1 MKRVAS
7 VWLLLICF
15 NLFAVNPFVKDE
27 YKIFDT
33 PLSSRNTGYKIS
45 VSLDTVKHLIKGEEE
60 IFWLNNTEFPTNRLY
75 FHLYMNAFANNQT
88 ELMKNTEKLRHGM
101 LGIKLTPE
109 TAGYC
114 KVNKITV
121 NFNDLTD
128 NFYIDETV
136 GILNLPFEVQPG
148 ESVLIKVEFE
158 TKLPKIMIRSGY
170 AGSFHFVAQWF
181 PKLGVFEKNGKWYC
195 EPYEGNGEFYSDFGV
210 YDVEV
215 LLPSHFIATGTGV
228 VINEKIEG
236 DLKKVNFYAEDVH
249 DFVFAAWDKF
259 KIISR
264 KINNKTLYVYYF
276 DEHKEIAEKELDTL
290 TRVFKWY
297 NDNIGE
303 YPYPDYKVVDVP
315 FNAVAAS
322 GMEYQTLSTS
332 FSLSSFP
339 DWLRITEGT
348 VIHEFGH
355 AYWQGMVATNE
366 NRQAWIDEGLNSFFE
381 GLIMEE
387 FYGKCAEMKFKA
399 FCNDGFS
406 RFMSGEFDI
415 LKYEKPD
422 KKASQFVSRKGYG
435 LASYNKFALLLK
447 TIANLEGKDVV
458 IKSAREFFEKFKFS
472 HPDGKDFL
480 DILNKNTSMKYA
492 KLIDKVIYSAGYPD
506 ACVLSVEKKCSPY
519 FTGYSKFYNFVEGT
533 GKRECKSYYYRII
546 VGKRE
551 LPAQVEIYVKTTK
564 GREAKFVMSA
574 EENIMKI
581 DFPVGENEAID
592 YVWVDKDR
600 KIVID
605 LDRSNNLYKRK
616 PMRFEN
622 VVAMF
627 LVNTVME
634 LISYVF

>member
-1 MKRVAS
+1 MKRLVF
-7 VWLLLICF
+7 VWLLFTCF
-15 NLFAVNPFVKDE
+15 NIFALNPFVRED
-27 YKIFDT
+27 YKIFDA
-33 PLSSRNTGYKIS
+33 PLSARNTGYKIS

-88 ELMKNTEKLRHGM
+88 ELMRNTEKLRHGM
-101 LGIKLTPE
+101 LGISLTPE

-128 NFYIDETV
+128 NFYTDETV
-136 GILNLPFEVQPG
+136 GILNLPFEIQPG

-158 TKLPKIMIRSGY
+158 TKLPRIMIRSGY
-170 AGSFHFVAQWF
+170 AGSFHFAAQWF

-236 DLKKVNFYAEDVH
+236 DSKRVNFYAEDVH
-249 DFVFAAWDKF
+249 DFVFVAWDKF

-264 KINNKTLYVYYF
+264 KVDNKTLYVYYF
-276 DEHKEIAEKELDTL
+276 DEHKKIAEKELDVL
-290 TRVFKWY
+290 TKVFKWY
-297 NDNIGE
+297 NENIGE
-303 YPYPDYKVVDVP
+303 YPYPDYKVIDVP
-315 FNAVAAS
+315 FNAIGAS

-332 FSLSSFP
+332 FSLSSIP
-339 DWLRITEGT
+339 DWIRITEGT

-387 FYGKCAEMKFKA
+387 FYGECAATEFKA
-399 FCNDGFS
+399 FCSGGFT
-406 RFMSGEFDI
+406 RFMSEDFEI

-422 KKASQFVSRKGYG
+422 KKASAFVSRKGYG

-447 TIANLEGKDVV
+447 TVANLEGNGVV
-458 IKSAREFFEKFKFS
+458 VESAKEFFEKFKFS

-480 DILNKNTSMKYA
+480 DILNKNTGQKYA
-492 KLIDKVIYSAGYPD
+492 LLIDKVIYQAGFPD
-506 ACVLSVEKKCSPY
+506 ACVLSVEKKCTP
-519 FTGYSKFYNFVEGT
+519 FFKGYSKHYSFVDGVE
-533 GKRECKSYYYRII
+533 KRECKNRFYRII
-546 VGKRE
+546 IGKRE
-551 LPAQVEIYVKTTK
+551 MPVQVEIYVKTTE
-564 GREAKFVMSA
+564 GRESKFVMSA

-581 DFPVGENEAID
+581 DFPVNENEEIE
-592 YVWVDKDR
+592 YVWVDKGK
-600 KIVID
+600 KIAID
-605 LDRSNNLYKRK
+605 LDRGNNLYKRK
-616 PMRFEN
+616 PKRFEN
-622 VVAMF
+622 AVAFF
-627 LVNTVME
+627 LINTIMEFVN
-634 LISYVF
+634 YVF